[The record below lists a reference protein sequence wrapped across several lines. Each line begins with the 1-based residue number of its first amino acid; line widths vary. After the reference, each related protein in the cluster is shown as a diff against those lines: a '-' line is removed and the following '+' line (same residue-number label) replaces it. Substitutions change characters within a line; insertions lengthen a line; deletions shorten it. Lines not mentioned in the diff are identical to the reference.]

1 MVVVFPV
8 PLTPTMSVTCGLWPF
23 GAGLLDAVEDLADLV
38 LHQIAQALAVARSR
52 SHGGD
57 DPLGRGQADIGR
69 DQQLFERFDR
79 VDVDRPRALL
89 ARVGLL
95 DDLFEAADD
104 LLLRPRQAFT
114 KAV

>member
-23 GAGLLDAVEDLADLV
+23 GRRTLDAVEDLADLV

-52 SHGGD
+52 SHGRHNS
-57 DPLGRGQADIGR
+57 LGRRQTDIGR
-69 DQQLFERFDR
+69 DQQLFECFDR
-79 VDVDRPRALL
+79 VDRNRPRALL
-89 ARVGLL
+89 ACVGLL

-104 LLLRPRQAFT
+104 LLLRPRQAFA